1 MTITEA
7 AARIGKHNDTIRRA
21 IQAGKL
27 ESIKVNGTWDISEE
41 ALAAYANTQGVAYA
55 DLGTEPGYA
64 AAYDETMQLRMQ
76 NEDLKQQVEY
86 LKGQIQEKDQQVENL
101 QIQLSDASQRHDIVV
116 MQMSKMLEYERQPFW
131 RRWFKHKAL
140 PAPGDVMDMEPGT
153 EEEPTPEEN

>member
-27 ESIKVNGTWDISEE
+27 ESTKVNGTWDISEE

-55 DLGTEPGYA
+55 ALGTEPGYA

-86 LKGQIQEKDQQVENL
+86 LKPSGTIHPGRCPV
-101 QIQLSDASQRHDIVV
+101 SQ
-116 MQMSKMLEYERQPFW
+116 
-131 RRWFKHKAL
+131 
-140 PAPGDVMDMEPGT
+140 
-153 EEEPTPEEN
+153 